1 MKAII
6 IGATSGIG
14 RELAKQMSAEG
25 AIIGATGRRVELL
38 ASLKKELV
46 NTSYIKEMDL
56 NDPVKSAETLKAL
69 LSEMGEVDLVIISSG
84 IGIVDRKFLLEDEL
98 ATASVNVLGFT
109 AMANTA
115 YHYFSDQG
123 RGHIVGISSVA
134 AVRGGPFSSYNA
146 SKAYVSSFLEG
157 LLCRAKL
164 QNKNIDVTDIRP
176 GFVDTEMAKGV
187 SPSMCAPVEK
197 AVRQILKAI
206 KKKRRI
212 AYITKRWRIIAVILA
227 LLPFSFYKKLITK

>member
-6 IGATSGIG
+6 IGATSGMG

-25 AIIGATGRRVELL
+25 AIIGATGRRSELL
-38 ASLKKELV
+38 RSLQKELP
-46 NTSYIKEMDL
+46 NTSFIKEMDL
-56 NDPVKSAETLKAL
+56 DDPIKSTETLKAL
-69 LSEMGEVDLVIISSG
+69 LSEMGKVDLVVISSG
-84 IGIVDRKFLLEDEL
+84 IGTVDRKFLLEDEL
-98 ATASVNVLGFT
+98 ATVSVNVSGFT

-115 YHYFSDQG
+115 YHYFADQG
-123 RGHIVGISSVA
+123 CGHIVGISSVA

-157 LLCRAKL
+157 LSCRAKL

-206 KKKRRI
+206 KKKRRVV
-212 AYITKRWRIIAVILA
+212 YVTKRWRVIAAILL
-227 LLPFSFYKKLITK
+227 LLPFSLYKKLISK